1 MHLGEVPVARVGDLL
16 SGWERELRARYALRL
31 ERERGPQGLAE
42 SRLVELFPLLLDA
55 LTRALREARVPPAP
69 RVLHD
74 LRVGQAERWHA
85 HQDTDAG
92 LLGREYVLFHDCLLE
107 LLDEA
112 GADVSFREL
121 RIVGAVLAEAAV
133 DAVSRHSVTGRT
145 REDQSW
151 LQAIIDHAPPVIFA
165 KDAQGRFVLVNRS
178 FEEAM
183 GMPRSAILG
192 RTDCELF
199 PASVADRNR
208 ENDARVRQTHAP
220 VMADEQVPGVKGL
233 RTWFAMKF
241 PLPGAREEG
250 PIVCGI
256 STDITDIRRTNAARD
271 FLLEAGRVLSGSL
284 DLEATLRSLAGLAVT
299 HLSDYCTVD
308 LLDAEGQLVR
318 VEAAAR
324 DPARREL
331 IRRILPFA
339 PRVEGDTPMAR
350 ALSRAESI
358 AVPQVTP
365 EWLDAVASNAA
376 HRALLDELAPQSS
389 ALVPLVSRGRA
400 LGLIHLVWTQPHA
413 PAEMEALVELA
424 RGAADR
430 ASVAIENARLYRE
443 AREAVRVR
451 EDVVAIV
458 SHDLRNPLNA
468 ILLTAAALLRRTG
481 LSADGV
487 KGIDR
492 IRDATQRAT
501 RMIRDL
507 LDFTQA
513 RVGDSL
519 PIRPRPM
526 DLHGLTRQVVEEV
539 LLVHP
544 HRHVH
549 LDLRGDGRLD
559 ADEDRLAQVVTNL
572 VGNALQHSE
581 PAARVRVVLREDEG
595 GMCLEVHNEG
605 PPIPA
610 ALLPTLFEPYR
621 RGPKA
626 RRGKGSIGL
635 GLYISRLIVLGH
647 GGSIDVYSAED
658 GTRFKVWL
666 PRHQGG

>member
-1 MHLGEVPVARVGDLL
+1 MQEGEASAGRMGDLL
-16 SGWERELRARYALRL
+16 RGLERELRARYALRL

-42 SRLVELFPLLLDA
+42 SRLVDLVPVLLDA
-55 LTRALREARVPPAP
+55 LGRALQEARVPPAP
-69 RVLHD
+69 RVLQD
-74 LRVGQAERWHA
+74 LRARQAERWRA
-85 HQDTDAG
+85 RQDSDTG
-92 LLGREYVLFHDCLLE
+92 LLTREYALFHDCLLE
-107 LLDEA
+107 LLDEV
-112 GADVSFREL
+112 GADVSLREL
-121 RIVGAVLAEAAV
+121 RILGAVLAEAAV
-133 DAVSRHSVTGRT
+133 DAVSRHSVTVRT
-145 REDQSW
+145 REDESW
-151 LQAIIDHAPPVIFA
+151 LQAIIDQAPPVIFA

-192 RTDCELF
+192 RTDYELL
-199 PASVADRNR
+199 PASVAERNR
-208 ENDARVRQTHAP
+208 ENDERVRETHAP
-220 VMADEQVPGVKGL
+220 LMADEQVPGVKGL

-241 PLPGAREEG
+241 PLPGAHGEG

-271 FLLEAGRVLSGSL
+271 FLLEAGRVLSSSL
-284 DLEATLRSLAGLAVT
+284 ELEATLRSLAGLVVT

-308 LLDAEGQLVR
+308 LLDGEGQLVR
-318 VEAAAR
+318 LEAAAK
-324 DPARREL
+324 DPSRREL
-331 IRRILPFA
+331 IRRIMPFA
-339 PRVEGDTPMAR
+339 PRVDGDSPMAR
-350 ALSRAESI
+350 ALARAESV
-358 AVPQVTP
+358 AMPRVTP
-365 EWLDAVASNAA
+365 EWLDTVASNAA
-376 HRALLDELAPQSS
+376 HRALLEELEPRSS

-400 LGLIHLVWTQPHA
+400 LGLINLVWTQPHE
-413 PAEMEALVELA
+413 PSEMEALVELA

-430 ASVAIENARLYRE
+430 AAVAIENARLYRE

-468 ILLTAAALLRRTG
+468 ILLTAAALLRRAG
-481 LSADGV
+481 LSEDGV

-513 RVGDSL
+513 RVSESI

-526 DLHGLTRQVVEEV
+526 DLHALTRQVVDEV
-539 LLVHP
+539 LLMYP
-544 HRHVH
+544 HRHVQ
-549 LDLRGDGRLD
+549 LDLRGDGHLE

-581 PAARVRVVLREDEG
+581 PGSRVRVVLREDEG
-595 GMCLEVHNEG
+595 GMCLEVHNQG
-605 PPIPA
+605 APIPA
-610 ALLPTLFEPYR
+610 SLQSTLFEPYR
-621 RGPKA
+621 RGPEA
-626 RRGKGSIGL
+626 RRGRGSIGL

-647 GGSIDVYSAED
+647 GGSIDVSSTEE
-658 GTRFKVWL
+658 GTRFNVWL
-666 PRHQGG
+666 PRRPAH